1 MASSDV
7 GFNPG
12 WGMRIRILVTSV
24 LIFGVIAALIGLLL
38 NATGIAGSGSVFF
51 WLLVS
56 LVMLGVQWYFG
67 PAIIK
72 FSTGAKQLSREQAPE
87 LFAIVQKIASKAKL
101 PMPKLYIVQNAS
113 PTAFAFG
120 RTQSDSNIAVH
131 SGILNVLTPEEIE
144 GVLAHEMGHINNRD
158 VAVMTIAS
166 ILPMMLYFGVLIFGR
181 DDRGRSSIITIIA
194 FKAEG
199 IFCG

>member
-12 WGMRIRILVTSV
+12 WGMRLRILVTSV

-38 NATGIAGSGSVFF
+38 QFTGIAGSGSIFF

-56 LVMLGVQWYFG
+56 FVMLGVQWYFG

-72 FSTGAKQLSREQAPE
+72 FSTGAKQLSREQSPE
-87 LFAIVQKIASKAKL
+87 LFAIVQKIASKARL

-113 PTAFAFG
+113 PNAFAFG

-131 SGILNVLTPEEIE
+131 SGILNVLTPEESPFLERPDFTCILRFLIQILQHRIHCLRE
-144 GVLAHEMGHINNRD
+144 LLPRYP
-158 VAVMTIAS
+158 S
-166 ILPMMLYFGVLIFGR
+166 ILIFVKVQHEHVHFLVQRRHAVG
-181 DDRGRSSIITIIA
+181 G
-194 FKAEG
+194 F
-199 IFCG
+199 